1 MTWVL
6 GYLIG
11 LVLCVIVL
19 AFTGYNDDETV
30 WLAAVM
36 WPLIL
41 IGYFLIFIYAIGTFF
56 IDKYFYII
64 DKIRRKNE
72 CK

>member
-19 AFTGYNDDETV
+19 AFTEYNDDETV

-36 WPLIL
+36 WP
-41 IGYFLIFIYAIGTFF
+41 LIFIYAIGTFF